1 MGHSAANRELPFG
14 DHPCNGLSYGLLD
27 LCEKCREVVL
37 GRRQQTTGQESFPR
51 EIVPKDSEHLMADI
65 GLQAIKRQ
73 DDPAL
78 DLGKPLEAGR
88 VRQREREQFVVA
100 FEQMG
105 DRARGDSD
113 ATVEQVLM
121 HLRNPAVLP
130 RAQDAY
136 PRDNIQAKRVPPLAV
151 CISPLPAAAGGG
163 SGRWK
168 RPFDFPIPRHSRRTL
183 AMCPHR
189 TWDYSA
195 APVPWRDPRGLV
207 LDLPLPPHQGEPVY
221 RVRSTSELR
230 PPRRI

>member
-1 MGHSAANRELPFG
+1 MDSRTACWTSVRIAAR
-14 DHPCNGLSYGLLD
+14 SSW
-27 LCEKCREVVL
+27 V
-37 GRRQQTTGQESFPR
+37 RRQQTTGQESFPR
-51 EIVPKDSEHLMADI
+51 ETVPKDPEHLMADI

-136 PRDNIQAKRVPPLAV
+136 PRDNIQAKRVPPPRSLHQ
-151 CISPLPAAAGGG
+151 SPPG
-163 SGRWK
+163 SGRWRQWAVEK
-168 RPFDFPIPRHSRRTL
+168 
-183 AMCPHR
+183 A
-189 TWDYSA
+189 
-195 APVPWRDPRGLV
+195 V
-207 LDLPLPPHQGEPVY
+207 
-221 RVRSTSELR
+221 
-230 PPRRI
+230 